1 MSVADRATL
10 ADIAHRAAA
19 AAAEA
24 LRQHYRTPETLQVRQ
39 KADDTPVTAADLA
52 AHDAIAAVFADATPD
67 IPLLSEENVS
77 EVGERLRQAER
88 FWLVDPLDGTR
99 EFIGRTGE
107 FSVNVAL
114 IEAGEVTVGVLA
126 LPVCEQIAVGWRGG
140 GAWLHATGLAPRRIR
155 TRKLADPTTPTITLS
170 RFHHASDLDALLAR
184 LPGHQAL
191 VRGAGLKWV
200 ALADGEADLY
210 PRLNTRMCEWDIA
223 AGHLLLEEAG
233 GQFRDGQG
241 RAFRYAQGCK
251 DWRITAFLAQA
262 DRDYDWY
269 TALQLGV

>member
-10 ADIAHRAAA
+10 AGIAHRAAA

-24 LRQHYRTPETLQVRQ
+24 LCQHYRTPDTLQVRQ

-52 AHDAIAAVFADATPD
+52 AHDAIAAVFAKATPD

-77 EVGERLRQAER
+77 EVGEHLRRAER

-99 EFIGRTGE
+99 EFIGRTDE

-114 IEAGEVTVGVLA
+114 IEAGEVTVGVIA
-126 LPVCEQIAVGWRGG
+126 LPVREQIAVGWRDG
-140 GAWLHATGLAPRRIR
+140 GAWLHGTGLAPRRIR
-155 TRKLADPTTPTITLS
+155 TRKLADPAAPTITLS

-184 LPGHQAL
+184 LPGHRAL

-233 GQFRDGQG
+233 GRFRDGRGQP
-241 RAFRYAQGCK
+241 FRYARGD
-251 DWRITAFLAQA
+251 DWRVTAFLAQA

-269 TALQLGV
+269 TALQLGA

>member
-1 MSVADRATL
+1 MSAADRAAL
-10 ADIAHRAAA
+10 ACVARRAAS

-24 LRQHYRTPETLQVRQ
+24 LRGHYRSPATLQVET

-52 AHDAIAAVFADATPD
+52 AHDAIAAVFAESTPD
-67 IPLLSEENVS
+67 IPLVSEEDPGGNDD
-77 EVGERLRQAER
+77 RIRRAER

-99 EFIGRTGE
+99 EFISRTGE

-114 IEAGEVTVGVLA
+114 IEGGEVTVGVLA
-126 LPVCEQIAVGWRGG
+126 LPIREQLAEGWRGG
-140 GAWLHATGLAPRRIR
+140 GAWLHDAYGAPRRIHA
-155 TRKLADPTTPTITLS
+155 RKLSDPATPTITLS
-170 RFHHASDLDALLAR
+170 RFHHAGDLDALLAR
-184 LPGHQAL
+184 LPGHRPL
-191 VRGAGLKWV
+191 VRGAGLKWL

-233 GQFRDGQG
+233 GCFRDGDG
-241 RAFRYAQGCK
+241 LPFRYARRE
-251 DWRITAFLAQA
+251 DWRVTAFLAQA

-269 TALQLGV
+269 TALQFGA